1 MKCVVSL
8 FMRMDVERKQAAKA
22 ARVRRTGR
30 REGHSPTRLHSP
42 MQRKNAAK
50 AAHGA
55 RGEQG
60 KMNLRYSIAQMWK
73 GNCRGFV

>member
-1 MKCVVSL
+1 
-8 FMRMDVERKQAAKA
+8 MDAERKQAAKA

-42 MQRKNAAK
+42 MQRKYAAK

-55 RGEQG
+55 RDEQG
-60 KMNLRYSIAQMWK
+60 KTALSYSITKPYIRYSS
-73 GNCRGFV
+73 RLRTSS